1 MFTKRSHALRA
12 LAGLAAGLGFSNPAM
27 ADWELNMPR
36 GVTPLSAEMYD
47 LHMLIFW
54 ICVIIAVL
62 VFGAMIYSIV
72 KFRRSTGAEAESWYH
87 STKAEIIWTVIPILI
102 LVGMA
107 VPAAESLVRIEDTRA
122 SDISIKVTGYQWKW
136 HYEYLDE
143 GIEFF
148 SSLDAASNEARQL
161 DSGIDP
167 STIPNYLREVDNRVV
182 VPVGKKVRILLTAND
197 VIHAWWVPELGG
209 KRDAIPGFVNEM
221 WFRADEVGTYRGQC
235 AELCGRD
242 HGFMPIVVD
251 VVSEPEY
258 TAWASNMRD
267 GVMFASTDA
276 APVAAAPAEPAPSMQ
291 DDMPASADDAAE
303 AVVATVASLDMD
315 SLMANGEKEYQIQCG
330 ACHQANGK
338 GMPPAFPALVGSEVV
353 NGPVADQLNI
363 VLNGRAGTA
372 MLGFGDRLSDEQIA
386 SIITYTR
393 NAWEQSSGETIQ
405 PADVRAAR

>member
-221 WFRADEVGTYRGQC
+221 WFRADEVGTYRGRC
-235 AELCGRD
+235 
-242 HGFMPIVVD
+242 
-251 VVSEPEY
+251 
-258 TAWASNMRD
+258 T
-267 GVMFASTDA
+267 
-276 APVAAAPAEPAPSMQ
+276 PA
-291 DDMPASADDAAE
+291 
-303 AVVATVASLDMD
+303 
-315 SLMANGEKEYQIQCG
+315 
-330 ACHQANGK
+330 
-338 GMPPAFPALVGSEVV
+338 
-353 NGPVADQLNI
+353 
-363 VLNGRAGTA
+363 R
-372 MLGFGDRLSDEQIA
+372 
-386 SIITYTR
+386 
-393 NAWEQSSGETIQ
+393 
-405 PADVRAAR
+405 